1 MKTNTLDDLALVGD
15 NDALNMINTVV
26 KIDGNL
32 IDRWSSTEQLIYWLN
47 KVAGIL
53 VPDDLH
59 SSSALLEKAKELREI
74 TRVLIQQK
82 KEGHSLDIEP
92 LNAFLHKASRWLNL
106 EYDANQSLIVT
117 HHYAKHSPEQVLAPL
132 AEATAKLIAQEDFRL
147 VKHCEHKDCVLW
159 FYDKTK
165 AHKRR
170 WCSMK
175 VCGNRHKVMKFR
187 KKLATL

>member
-1 MKTNTLDDLALVGD
+1 MMTNTLDELVLIGD

-26 KIDGNL
+26 KIDGKL
-32 IDRWSSTEQLIYWLN
+32 IDRWSSTEQLVYWLD
-47 KVAGIL
+47 KVAGII
-53 VPDDLH
+53 VPDDLC
-59 SSSALLEKAKELREI
+59 SSLALLDTAKQLREI

-82 KEGHSLDIEP
+82 KEEHSLDIEP

-117 HHYAKHSPEQVLAPL
+117 HHYTMHSPEQVLAPL
-132 AEATAKLIAQEDFRL
+132 AEASAKLIAQKDFSL
-147 VKHCEHKDCVLW
+147 VKRCEHQDCVLW

-187 KKLATL
+187 KKLATF

>member
-1 MKTNTLDDLALVGD
+1 MYSHWFSFVIPLKQRDKT
-15 NDALNMINTVV
+15 IS
-26 KIDGNL
+26 IE
-32 IDRWSSTEQLIYWLN
+32 STY
-47 KVAGIL
+47 
-53 VPDDLH
+53 
-59 SSSALLEKAKELREI
+59 
-74 TRVLIQQK
+74 TTK

-132 AEATAKLIAQEDFRL
+132 AEATAKLIAQGDFSL

>member
-32 IDRWSSTEQLIYWLN
+32 IDRWSSTEQLIYWLI

-82 KEGHSLDIEP
+82 KKG
-92 LNAFLHKASRWLNL
+92 
-106 EYDANQSLIVT
+106 IV
-117 HHYAKHSPEQVLAPL
+117 
-132 AEATAKLIAQEDFRL
+132 
-147 VKHCEHKDCVLW
+147 
-159 FYDKTK
+159 
-165 AHKRR
+165 
-170 WCSMK
+170 
-175 VCGNRHKVMKFR
+175 
-187 KKLATL
+187 

>member
-32 IDRWSSTEQLIYWLN
+32 IDRWSSTEQLVYWLT

-53 VPDDLH
+53 VPDDLL
-59 SSSALLEKAKELREI
+59 SSSVLLEKAKELREI

-92 LNAFLHKASRWLNL
+92 LNAFLHNANRWLNL
-106 EYDANQSLIVT
+106 EYDVNQSLIVT
-117 HHYAKHSPEQVLAPL
+117 HHYAKHNPEQVLAPL
-132 AEATAKLIAQEDFRL
+132 AEATAKLIAQEDFSL

-187 KKLATL
+187 NKLATL

>member
-1 MKTNTLDDLALVGD
+1 M
-15 NDALNMINTVV
+15 
-26 KIDGNL
+26 
-32 IDRWSSTEQLIYWLN
+32 
-47 KVAGIL
+47 
-53 VPDDLH
+53 
-59 SSSALLEKAKELREI
+59 
-74 TRVLIQQK
+74 
-82 KEGHSLDIEP
+82 
-92 LNAFLHKASRWLNL
+92 HKASRWLNL
-106 EYDANQSLIVT
+106 EYDANQSLVVT

-132 AEATAKLIAQEDFRL
+132 AEATAKLIAQEDFSL

-187 KKLATL
+187 KKLATS